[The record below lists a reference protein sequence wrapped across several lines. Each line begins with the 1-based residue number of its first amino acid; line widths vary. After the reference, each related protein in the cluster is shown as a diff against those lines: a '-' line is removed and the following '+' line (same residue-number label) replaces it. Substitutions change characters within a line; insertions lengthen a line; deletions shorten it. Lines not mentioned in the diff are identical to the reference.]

1 MRTIVLALLIYH
13 LSYSQWSTSTYADS
27 ALYVC
32 PGFVQAILTFD
43 DGASV
48 ICGALDDSRYAQK
61 LDPYGYKIW
70 PQPVQIM
77 NTPGTGNDG
86 ISTPISDGNGGCFVC
101 WNDYRGASCSI
112 SDLFTFY
119 FNNAMYMQHID
130 KNGNILQQNG
140 GIQIDSVAGG
150 QKWGY
155 GVMDGEGGIIFYMSE
170 NIYDTLSGAFLKA
183 HTWLVRYNGSGQK
196 IWTKEID
203 TSSSELNSS
212 QPIKLGNRIMIRT
225 LNGIRFINP
234 SSGETQSQPA
244 FVPDGNFVIDGD
256 TAAFNVK
263 RVSDRYDSVGRKY
276 REYLVTRININWDFS
291 WSNKFEILDAGDL
304 YNTLPI
310 NNTVFPDR
318 VGGLFFWE
326 PSSNDSSKRGVRLRR
341 ITSYSSQFNTD
352 QIQII
357 MDPPSA
363 GFGFNGVGKCGIYFD
378 NGKTFEFDTTGKS
391 LWPDNYTVISD
402 PSNAYSPLV
411 GSDNNGG
418 GIITYWSTL
427 GGIFAQHTG
436 RVGKVGIITNV
447 PTNKS
452 VPLHFDLSQNFPNP
466 FNPTTTINF
475 ELERTS
481 FTTLKVFDILGRE
494 VTTLVAEELKPGL
507 YSRPWHA
514 LHCSSGIYF
523 YLLQSGAY
531 RETKKMLLLK

>member
-1 MRTIVLALLIYH
+1 
-13 LSYSQWSTSTYADS
+13 
-27 ALYVC
+27 
-32 PGFVQAILTFD
+32 
-43 DGASV
+43 
-48 ICGALDDSRYAQK
+48 
-61 LDPYGYKIW
+61 
-70 PQPVQIM
+70 M

-244 FVPDGNFVIDGD
+244 IVPDGNFVIDGD

-276 REYLVTRININWDFS
+276 KRVFS
-291 WSNKFEILDAGDL
+291 
-304 YNTLPI
+304 
-310 NNTVFPDR
+310 
-318 VGGLFFWE
+318 
-326 PSSNDSSKRGVRLRR
+326 
-341 ITSYSSQFNTD
+341 
-352 QIQII
+352 
-357 MDPPSA
+357 
-363 GFGFNGVGKCGIYFD
+363 
-378 NGKTFEFDTTGKS
+378 DT
-391 LWPDNYTVISD
+391 N
-402 PSNAYSPLV
+402 
-411 GSDNNGG
+411 
-418 GIITYWSTL
+418 
-427 GGIFAQHTG
+427 
-436 RVGKVGIITNV
+436 
-447 PTNKS
+447 
-452 VPLHFDLSQNFPNP
+452 
-466 FNPTTTINF
+466 
-475 ELERTS
+475 
-481 FTTLKVFDILGRE
+481 
-494 VTTLVAEELKPGL
+494 
-507 YSRPWHA
+507 
-514 LHCSSGIYF
+514 
-523 YLLQSGAY
+523 
-531 RETKKMLLLK
+531 